1 MSAISEAAARHRDA
15 LDRAVLTLL
24 TREQLRI
31 DDIFQKVPLAI
42 TTGRRPLNA
51 GMQRMLRYGWLEGGP
66 GDGTRY
72 GKAYRTTA
80 AGRLIL
86 AELGPPAMRAAS

>member
-1 MSAISEAAARHRDA
+1 MSALSETAARHRAA

-24 TREQLRI
+24 TRDCLRI
-31 DDIFQKVPLAI
+31 DDIYQRVPLAI

-80 AGRLIL
+80 AGRARLG
-86 AELGPPAMRAAS
+86 ELTPC

>member
-1 MSAISEAAARHRDA
+1 MSALSEAAARHRDA
-15 LDRAVLTLL
+15 LDRAVLALL
-24 TREQLRI
+24 CREQLRI
-31 DDIFQKVPLAI
+31 DDIYQKVPLSI

-51 GMQRMLRYGWLEGGP
+51 GMQRMLRYGWLEGGA

-80 AGRLIL
+80 AGRERLMAL
-86 AELGPPAMRAAS
+86 APAAMKVAS